1 LAVGNSALT
10 RVEQKREETAVE
22 SVTQQLIDGIYRE
35 LALLAIKRNLVEPE

>member
-22 SVTQQLIDGIYRE
+22 SVTQQLIGIYRE
-35 LALLAIKRNLVEPE
+35 LALLAIRRNLVEPE